1 MDIYKELVRCKSFQ
15 WDKGNI
21 DKNWISHKV
30 SPFECE
36 QVFFNIPLIAYKDTE
51 HSQSEKRYYALGKTD
66 NDRFLFIVFTIRKK
80 QIRIIS
86 ARDMNKKERQVYI
99 NNEKNS

>member
-1 MDIYKELVRCKSFQ
+1 MDVFKELIKCESFQ

-21 DKNWISHKV
+21 DKNWLAHKV
-30 SPFECE
+30 SSFECE
-36 QVFFNIPLIAYKDTE
+36 QVFFNLPLITYKDLE
-51 HSQSEKRYYALGKTD
+51 HSQIEKRYYALGKTD
-66 NDRFLFIVFTIRKK
+66 AARFLFIVFTIRKK

-99 NNEKNS
+99 DNEKNS

>member
-1 MDIYKELVRCKSFQ
+1 MEIYKELTKCTGFQ

-21 DKNWISHKV
+21 DKNWIAHKV
-30 SPFECE
+30 SSFECE
-36 QVFFNIPLIAYKDTE
+36 QIFFNIPLIAYLDKR
-51 HSQSEKRYYALGKTD
+51 HSQSEKRYFTLGKTD
-66 NDRFLFIVFTIRKK
+66 ADRFLFIVFTIRKR